1 MILTEA
7 IRWIDARCPKSAN
20 AANRGCSHYC
30 CCFPT
35 PPPPCPAGFYSMA
48 AETGAREKV
57 EWFTIEAMVG
67 SLMPLLLYR
76 HSEEVARRSFN
87 MY

>member
-1 MILTEA
+1 MSQVGRCGQPRVFTLLLLLLPHPA
-7 IRWIDARCPKSAN
+7 PALPRWV
-20 AANRGCSHYC
+20 
-30 CCFPT
+30 
-35 PPPPCPAGFYSMA
+35 YSMA

-57 EWFTIEAMVG
+57 DWFTIEAMVG

-76 HSEEVARRSFN
+76 HSEGVACRSFN